1 MQVAL
6 SSAMGVSVSMNS
18 LYLQYLTPIS
28 KFDGDGDGRIVENG
42 DGAGMGTGGRKVLT
56 PA

>member
-1 MQVAL
+1 
-6 SSAMGVSVSMNS
+6 MGVLVSMNS
-18 LYLQYLTPIS
+18 LYLQYLTPISTTPIS